1 MLYTIVDFNDVFTE
15 NRLDNPSPRSTNPY
29 DYIRTGYYL
38 DNAKYFGGHN
48 NVNYNLD
55 ISGNIPSNLPYIPNK

>member
-1 MLYTIVDFNDVFTE
+1 MLYTVVDVNDVFYKNE
-15 NRLDNPSPRSTNPY
+15 MIISKPRSTNPY

-48 NVNYNLD
+48 NVNYNLN
-55 ISGNIPSNLPYIPNK
+55 ISGNISSNLPYIPNK

>member
-38 DNAKYFGGHN
+38 DNAKYFGGHS
-48 NVNYNLD
+48 NVNYNLN
-55 ISGNIPSNLPYIPNK
+55 ISGNISSNLPYIPNK